1 MVNFEHISHIVV
13 VFLLSTSNMYL
24 TAGLILIDSWIDF
37 SNNFGLIFI
46 IKLRLERKWFKLSIL
61 VSVQWNFM
69 TF

>member
-13 VFLLSTSNMYL
+13 VFLLSTLNMYL

-61 VSVQWNFM
+61 VSGQWNFM

>member
-13 VFLLSTSNMYL
+13 VFLLSTLNMYL

-37 SNNFGLIFI
+37 SNNFALIFI